1 METIT
6 IGLDLAKHVFQLHG
20 IDEHGEVVLR
30 RRLRRAQIRTFF
42 AELEPCLIG
51 IEACGTAH
59 FWARELTGLGHEV
72 RIIPPAY
79 VKPYVRR
86 NKNDAADAAAICEAV
101 TRPNMRFVPVK
112 TEEQQAALMLHKGR
126 DLLVRQQ
133 TMLVNALRGHMAEL
147 GLIASQGRAKIR
159 DLIAVIEDVEDESI
173 PGLAR
178 AALMPLVV
186 QLRAAGE
193 AIASLAAELI
203 AWHKSNQASQQL
215 ATVPG
220 IGILTATA
228 IAATVPDASAFK
240 SGREFAAW
248 IGLTPRQR
256 SSGGKE
262 RLGRISKQGNRY
274 IRRLLVIGATAVLR
288 YARSKAAAG
297 AEWVRNL
304 LSRRSA
310 RVVTVAMANKTARI
324 VWALLAKN
332 ESYQPAKA

>member
-1 METIT
+1 METVA

-30 RRLRRAQIRTFF
+30 GRLRRAQIRTFF

-112 TEEQQAALMLHKGR
+112 TAEQQAALMLHKGR

-147 GLIASQGRAKIR
+147 GLIASQGRAKTR
-159 DLIAVIEDVEDESI
+159 DLIAVIEDVI

-178 AALMPLVV
+178 TALMPLVV
-186 QLRAAGE
+186 QLAPP
-193 AIASLAAELI
+193 
-203 AWHKSNQASQQL
+203 K
-215 ATVPG
+215 
-220 IGILTATA
+220 
-228 IAATVPDASAFK
+228 
-240 SGREFAAW
+240 
-248 IGLTPRQR
+248 
-256 SSGGKE
+256 
-262 RLGRISKQGNRY
+262 
-274 IRRLLVIGATAVLR
+274 
-288 YARSKAAAG
+288 
-297 AEWVRNL
+297 
-304 LSRRSA
+304 RRSRA
-310 RVVTVAMANKTARI
+310 SRWTDR
-324 VWALLAKN
+324 LA
-332 ESYQPAKA
+332 